1 MKIKAIFSALLL
13 ALTIG
18 AGSTAV
24 FAQDDEEVR
33 GAFLTTRPKASS
45 KPKAGPA
52 QKPNR
57 RRPKTTVSNTS
68 KTASDP
74 SAKVV
79 ATEPAQPAGKAVNPR
94 IGLGLTLFMRDSN
107 GMAVRT
113 DPAREFKKGDRVRV
127 LLE

>member
-1 MKIKAIFSALLL
+1 MKIKAIFCALLL
-13 ALTIG
+13 SLTIV

-57 RRPKTTVSNTS
+57 RRPKTTVNKTPN
-68 KTASDP
+68 TASDT
-74 SAKVV
+74 SAKVI
-79 ATEPAQPAGKAVNPR
+79 ATEPAQPAGKVVSPR
-94 IGLGLTLFMRDSN
+94 IGLGLTL
-107 GMAVRT
+107 
-113 DPAREFKKGDRVRV
+113 
-127 LLE
+127 